1 MANALTLLLLFSI
14 LPRTLFSLLMSYVLL
29 TQSEAGNANLV
40 FESVLFRRL
49 DIAARSTFEH
59 GIVFVF
65 LALIRE
71 MKTGYAFGVSW
82 DVFFV
87 VALTNAAVSVV
98 ATGYP
103 HPPMA
108 TLFVVATTAM
118 AFAASL

>member
-1 MANALTLLLLFSI
+1 
-14 LPRTLFSLLMSYVLL
+14 MSYVLL